1 VKRAARLILIAAP
14 AMLVAASGWA
24 GSTAGNHP
32 AIPGVSNPAR
42 ARVDYMLK
50 CQGCHHPDGS
60 GNIANT
66 PPLTGEVGKFLA
78 VPGGREFL
86 GRVPGV
92 ASTDLDDV
100 RLAELLN
107 WTLYTFDRG
116 HMPANFSPYS
126 AEELG
131 ALRKQPLRL
140 ERAEMRESLIRAIA
154 NQINNQPN

>member
-1 VKRAARLILIAAP
+1 MKREARLGRLTAPVLLLAASVGAAQGSAQPP
-14 AMLVAASGWA
+14 AM
-24 GSTAGNHP
+24 
-32 AIPGVSNPAR
+32 PGVAHPAR

-92 ASTDLDDV
+92 ASTDLDDA